1 MLSADI
7 DPVGAAVVG
16 ASDGE
21 TPLGEI
27 LDAVGERYG
36 IDSRSLR
43 TGAVEA
49 IRGLVEDGYL
59 FPVA

>member
-1 MLSADI
+1 
-7 DPVGAAVVG
+7 
-16 ASDGE
+16 
-21 TPLGEI
+21 
-27 LDAVGERYG
+27 VGERYG